1 MTIDL
6 PVSDL
11 LPLYKL
17 IINPVVRAQLP
28 KFISRFSSYW
38 ASLRDMK
45 THHYGTDGGRG
56 WAVFRTRGG
65 GSVSFLFLTKTSGF
79 SCSPSPARASLAHTT
94 LRGVRH
100 NSFQFLTALHHF
112 FPSVFSL
119 GDLR

>member
-1 MTIDL
+1 MYTGASMTGRSVVGFLLDMTIDL

-65 GSVSFLFLTKTSGF
+65 GSVSFLF
-79 SCSPSPARASLAHTT
+79 
-94 LRGVRH
+94 
-100 NSFQFLTALHHF
+100 
-112 FPSVFSL
+112 
-119 GDLR
+119 